1 MKTKQIKKVEELD
14 QDPIKDIYHSSFK
27 EPIDLLIT
35 EKMKKIKDI
44 DIPIKEIPYKDEEK
58 LERWNKRDV
67 LNRMIQLVRY
77 DHELEERISEEFY
90 YLYHSLS
97 TYDQKLFEL
106 WINHYDNNKQ

>member
-1 MKTKQIKKVEELD
+1 MRTKQIKKLEELD

-35 EKMKKIKDI
+35 ERMKKFKDI

-58 LERWNKRDV
+58 IEKWNKRDI

-77 DHELEERISEEFY
+77 NKDFEFAISEELY
-90 YLYHSLS
+90 YLYHTLS
-97 TYDQKLFEL
+97 SSDQRLFEIWL
-106 WINHYDNNKQ
+106 NKYK